1 MIYGGAWTVDSCRKL
16 IRLCDLASTF
26 HLPLVHL
33 VDCPGFLIGK
43 ESEESGTI
51 RFGSQA
57 LAALGQATVPFCSVI
72 IRKAFG
78 VAGAANT
85 KPGSHH
91 FRYAWPSG
99 DWGSLPIEGGI
110 EVAYKAEIL
119 ESPDPQEK
127 LERIK
132 SRLNNLRSPF
142 RSAEFFEIENII
154 DPRDTERTCVVGP
167 ILLIRHLKPGC
178 SSFFVP
184 PIKKNKNE
192 DSSQNWFRVCNRIDH
207 QSDSSNDVRMHCRKP
222 DQNHQHCA
230 SASRLGP
237 SV

>member
-1 MIYGGAWTVDSCRKL
+1 M
-16 IRLCDLASTF
+16 
-26 HLPLVHL
+26 
-33 VDCPGFLIGK
+33 
-43 ESEESGTI
+43 
-51 RFGSQA
+51 
-57 LAALGQATVPFCSVI
+57 AALGQATVPYCSNI

-110 EVAYKAEIL
+110 EVAYKAEIA
-119 ESPDPQEK
+119 ESPDPRRE

-154 DPRDTERTCVVGP
+154 DPRDTRENLCRWAN
-167 ILLIRHLKPGC
+167 IAYKALKPGY
-178 SSFFVP
+178 SSFSYRP
-184 PIKKNKNE
+184 
-192 DSSQNWFRVCNRIDH
+192 
-207 QSDSSNDVRMHCRKP
+207 
-222 DQNHQHCA
+222 
-230 SASRLGP
+230 
-237 SV
+237 